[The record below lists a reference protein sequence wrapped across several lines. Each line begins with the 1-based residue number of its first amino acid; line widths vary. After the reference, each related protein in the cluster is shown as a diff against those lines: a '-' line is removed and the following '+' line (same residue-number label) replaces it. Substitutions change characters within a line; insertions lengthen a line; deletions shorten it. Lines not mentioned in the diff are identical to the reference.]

1 MKTKTSN
8 KLNILLIAITLLL
21 IFVAGASAIG
31 KTGSWLTDDEKIGFT
46 VKVAD
51 INIVIEQTYT
61 QTTTDDKGNSTETQV
76 TRTIEDN
83 GTIYLNTS
91 IIEANKAYP
100 LNVKI
105 TNNEPGDGYY
115 VRFQALAV
123 VNGVTYNIN
132 EYITSDFYKN
142 ANGWA
147 YNTANSG
154 SSAPLVMTNGQSKTI
169 MGTMT
174 IPATASAG
182 KLSIAS
188 LQGKHFRLYLYI
200 EGSPSANF
208 DM

>member
-1 MKTKTSN
+1 MMKVN
-8 KLNILLIAITLLL
+8 Q
-21 IFVAGASAIG
+21 
-31 KTGSWLTDDEKIGFT
+31 EH
-46 VKVAD
+46 
-51 INIVIEQTYT
+51 Y
-61 QTTTDDKGNSTETQV
+61 
-76 TRTIEDN
+76 
-83 GTIYLNTS
+83 
-91 IIEANKAYP
+91 

-105 TNNEPGDGYY
+105 INNEPGDGYY
-115 VRFQALAV
+115 IRFQALAV

-147 YNTANSG
+147 YNTANS
-154 SSAPLVMTNGQSKTI
+154 SSSTPLAMTNGQSKTI
-169 MGTMT
+169 MGSMT

-200 EGSPSANF
+200 EGSPSSHF